1 MDGTDAEVFV
11 GVDMAK
17 TEHYA
22 QVITTGGVELFD
34 RPVGNDEAV
43 IEAMLDAAGDHG
55 SVAVVIDMTA
65 SGAQLLLA
73 VAARRGVPVA
83 YVTGLQMRRAADLYA
98 GSAKTDPRDAWVLAD
113 FARRNAD
120 RLTWLEVSDE
130 LLVRLRVL
138 NGRDTDLATDS
149 NRVIN
154 RCRDAIVA
162 VSPALERVVGHRL
175 AQAGVRD
182 AIGEWST
189 PSALN
194 TAGRTKVRNAIKKRS
209 PRLADKVTDEIF
221 EALAAQTV
229 VLPAEATWGEVIADL
244 LGDLDR
250 IVARR
255 AELAKT
261 IEAVFLSHPLGA
273 VLVTLCGFGPRTGAR
288 TLAEIGDPT
297 RFETGSRLASYAGL
311 APTDWR
317 SGKSIN
323 GSFQHRGGNHR
334 LKNAMF
340 IAAFVATQFDPDAK
354 GLLTVERETMSDN
367 GSQRSRSSASF
378 AEQLRPQLGHAQDI
392 ADTLRRLPA
401 TRTSRLPLDRWR
413 QVQPPQRLVPRRV
426 LVHRSDRE
434 PITKTSRA

>member
-1 MDGTDAEVFV
+1 MNGSGAEVFV

-17 TEHYA
+17 AEHYA
-22 QVITTGGVELFD
+22 QAITADGVEGFG
-34 RPVGNDEAV
+34 RPIDNDQAA
-43 IEAMLDAAGDHG
+43 IEAMLEDAGRHG
-55 SVAVVIDMTA
+55 TVALVIDMTA

-73 VAARRGVPVA
+73 IAAERGVPVA
-83 YVTGLQMRRAADLYA
+83 YVTGLQMRRAAELYA
-98 GSAKTDPRDAWVLAD
+98 GTAKTDPRDAWVLAD

-138 NGRDTDLATDS
+138 NGRDVDLATDS

-154 RCRDAIVA
+154 RCRDALVA
-162 VSPALERVVGHRL
+162 VSPALERTVGHRL
-175 AQAGVRD
+175 GQPGVRD
-182 AIGEWST
+182 AVARWST
-189 PSALN
+189 PSALRS
-194 TAGRTKVRNAIKKRS
+194 AGRTKVRNAIKKRS

-221 EALAAQTV
+221 DALDAQSVT
-229 VLPAEATWGEVIADL
+229 LPAEETWGEVIADL
-244 LGDLDR
+244 LADLER
-250 IVARR
+250 IHARR
-255 AELAKT
+255 TELGKT
-261 IEAVFLSHPLGA
+261 IEEVFLAHPLGA

-288 TLAEIGDPT
+288 TLAEIGDPN

-354 GLLTVERETMSDN
+354 AYYQRKRDEGKRHNAAVICVARRRCDLILAMLKNRTPYDPSRHEGL
-367 GSQRSRSSASF
+367 
-378 AEQLRPQLGHAQDI
+378 PI
-392 ADTLRRLPA
+392 AA
-401 TRTSRLPLDRWR
+401 
-413 QVQPPQRLVPRRV
+413 
-426 LVHRSDRE
+426 
-434 PITKTSRA
+434 